1 MLIGSLVISI
11 IGNLLYSF
19 GGVTD
24 KWTVF
29 VSRVLVGFG
38 SGTLSP
44 VRATLA
50 DVSTKEQRVRFMA
63 LSNAIQFVGFAILPG
78 AAELLTYVEFNV
90 GSYRVDRYTSPGFVL
105 AILNILT
112 MIGTNENY

>member
-1 MLIGSLVISI
+1 MKLVTFEGWWYNKSGPKQVLVGSLVISI

-78 AAELLTYVEFNV
+78 SLRNF
-90 GSYRVDRYTSPGFVL
+90 FHC
-105 AILNILT
+105 
-112 MIGTNENY
+112 